1 MKPTLVFATGN
12 SHKLREVRELIGQH
26 YDVKGLADIGCT
38 EDIPETSPTIAD
50 NALQK
55 AHYVRD
61 HYQLDCFSEDTGLEV
76 DALNGDPG
84 IYSARYAGPQK
95 NAQDN
100 MQLLLQNLD
109 GKDHRAAQFRTV
121 VALILDGEEHT
132 FEGIVRGRILEAPR
146 GTGGFGYD
154 PVFVPEGYDQTF
166 AELDASIKNQISHRG
181 RAVRQLA
188 EFLSGRF

>member
-12 SHKLREVRELIGQH
+12 SNKLREVRALIGQH

-50 NALQK
+50 NALLK

-84 IYSARYAGPQK
+84 IYSARYAGPRK

-100 MQLLLQNLD
+100 MQLLLQNLE
-109 GKDHRAAQFRTV
+109 GKDQRGAQFRTV

-132 FEGIVRGRILEAPR
+132 FEGIVRGHILEVPR